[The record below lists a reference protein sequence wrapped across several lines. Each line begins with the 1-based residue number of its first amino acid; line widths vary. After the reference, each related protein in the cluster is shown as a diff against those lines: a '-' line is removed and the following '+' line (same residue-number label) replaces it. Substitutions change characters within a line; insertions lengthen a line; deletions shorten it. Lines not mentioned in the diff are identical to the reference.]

1 MPNPAE
7 GARYRPTSIAL
18 HWLMLVLIVGAYA
31 TMELRGYFPKGSD
44 AREAMKAAHY
54 SIGLSVFV
62 LVWLRVM
69 LRLLTPAARDRA
81 QSGAAKLAAAA
92 VHVGHYALMIGLPL
106 LGWAILSAE
115 GKPVPFFA
123 WELPPLLA
131 PSESRAEIFEELHE
145 AGATAGYALVALHAA
160 AALAHHY
167 LLRDDVLRR
176 MLPRRA

>member
-1 MPNPAE
+1 
-7 GARYRPTSIAL
+7 
-18 HWLMLVLIVGAYA
+18 
-31 TMELRGYFPKGSD
+31 
-44 AREAMKAAHY
+44 
-54 SIGLSVFV
+54 
-62 LVWLRVM
+62 M
-69 LRLLTPAARDRA
+69 LRLLTPSPSDRD
-81 QSGAAKLAAAA
+81 QSGIAKAVAAA
-92 VHVGHYALMIGLPL
+92 VHVGLYALMIGLPL

-123 WELPPLLA
+123 WELPPLLG

-167 LLRDDVLRR
+167 LLRDNVLRR

>member
-1 MPNPAE
+1 MPNSAE
-7 GARYRPTSIAL
+7 DATYRPTSILL
-18 HWLMLVLIVGAYA
+18 HWLMLALIVGAYA

-54 SIGLSVFV
+54 TIGLSVFA

-69 LRLLTPAARDRA
+69 LRLSTLAPRDRA
-81 QSGAAKLAAAA
+81 ESGVARLAAAV
-92 VHVGHYALMIGLPL
+92 VHIGLYALMIGLPL

-115 GKPVPFFA
+115 GKTVPFLA
-123 WELPPLLA
+123 WELPPLLG

-167 LLRDDVLRR
+167 LLRDNVLRR
-176 MLPRRA
+176 MLPRRT